1 MVAKVVDFLRFSGAV
16 KRYHTWPVLRA
27 DTVGEHT
34 WNVLRI
40 YVELFGPPAPEVTV
54 YVIHH
59 DSPEVY
65 TGDPP
70 FPIKRDN
77 PDVKAGYDRMEREF
91 EERHGLSG
99 GELSP
104 DDRIRVKVCDLI
116 DMWEFGMVEM
126 AMGNTL
132 AENIVLR
139 TSENVERLSQ
149 GLSERER
156 DKVRNYLHST
166 REKLR

>member
-1 MVAKVVDFLRFSGAV
+1 MVAKIVDHLRFSGAV
-16 KRYHTWPVLRA
+16 KRYHTWPVIRA

-40 YVELFGPPAPEVTV
+40 YVELFGPPAPSVTT
-54 YVIHH
+54 YVVHH

-77 PDVKAGYDRMEREF
+77 PDVKAGYQRMEREF
-91 EERHGLSG
+91 EETHGLSG
-99 GELSP
+99 EGLSP

-139 TSENVERLSQ
+139 TSENIERMSQ
-149 GLSERER
+149 ALSERER
-156 DKVRNYLHST
+156 DAVRKCMHST